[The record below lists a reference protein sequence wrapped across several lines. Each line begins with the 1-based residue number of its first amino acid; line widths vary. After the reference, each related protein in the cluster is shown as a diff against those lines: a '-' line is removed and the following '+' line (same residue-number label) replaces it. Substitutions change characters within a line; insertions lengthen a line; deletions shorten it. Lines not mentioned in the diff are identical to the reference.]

1 MSVIANAE
9 SSLFNLSS
17 ARDGLR
23 LILETALDAVVVMQS
38 DGVVADWNDRAA
50 DVFGWSHDEAV
61 GRTMAD
67 LIIPER
73 YREAHRNGL
82 RRYLEGGKGEV
93 LGRRIEVSGLRKN
106 GDEFPVE
113 LSISPIRSGE
123 GILFVGCLRDITE
136 RNTQRLAQVE
146 VARVTQRLGMGEM
159 AASIAHEIN
168 QPLAAIAS
176 NGYAGLRWLANPTPN
191 LEEARDALERIVN
204 DSQRAK
210 EVVVGIRSMFK
221 KEGQAKA
228 PQDVNKLIREIL
240 TLVRSDAENQRVSV
254 RTELF
259 GELPQVPASP
269 VQLRQ
274 VVVNL
279 IMNAIDAM
287 STVVNR
293 PRVLQVKTEVHE
305 SGYLLITVEDTG
317 MGIDPE
323 NLSRIFDPFFTTK
336 PHGMGMGLS
345 ICRSII
351 ENHDGRLSV
360 SAGQPYGSIFYVFL
374 PIGPSVRNN
383 ETAK

>member
-1 MSVIANAE
+1 M
-9 SSLFNLSS
+9 
-17 ARDGLR
+17 
-23 LILETALDAVVVMQS
+23 
-38 DGVVADWNDRAA
+38 
-50 DVFGWSHDEAV
+50 
-61 GRTMAD
+61 
-67 LIIPER
+67 
-73 YREAHRNGL
+73 
-82 RRYLEGGKGEV
+82 
-93 LGRRIEVSGLRKN
+93 
-106 GDEFPVE
+106 
-113 LSISPIRSGE
+113 
-123 GILFVGCLRDITE
+123 RDITE
-136 RNTQRLAQVE
+136 RNTQRLVQVE

-383 ETAK
+383 KTAK

>member
-82 RRYLEGGKGEV
+82 RRYLESGKGEV

-191 LEEARDALERIVN
+191 LDEARDALERIVN

-228 PQDVNKLIREIL
+228 PQES
-240 TLVRSDAENQRVSV
+240 TSSFVRSSP
-254 RTELF
+254 LF
-259 GELPQVPASP
+259 AVT
-269 VQLRQ
+269 RK
-274 VVVNL
+274 
-279 IMNAIDAM
+279 INAYRFAPSY
-287 STVVNR
+287 STN
-293 PRVLQVKTEVHE
+293 
-305 SGYLLITVEDTG
+305 
-317 MGIDPE
+317 
-323 NLSRIFDPFFTTK
+323 SRKF
-336 PHGMGMGLS
+336 
-345 ICRSII
+345 
-351 ENHDGRLSV
+351 RLARFSC
-360 SAGQPYGSIFYVFL
+360 A
-374 PIGPSVRNN
+374 R
-383 ETAK
+383 

>member
-1 MSVIANAE
+1 MSAAKGAE
-9 SSLFNLSS
+9 IVKRSDTRNEEI
-17 ARDGLR
+17 R
-23 LILETALDAVVVMQS
+23 TALDGRKCWKALYFPS
-38 DGVVADWNDRAA
+38 DGTLWNCGVVGAILGADEGLESVPDGG
-50 DVFGWSHDEAV
+50 FGA
-61 GRTMAD
+61 
-67 LIIPER
+67 
-73 YREAHRNGL
+73 
-82 RRYLEGGKGEV
+82 
-93 LGRRIEVSGLRKN
+93 
-106 GDEFPVE
+106 
-113 LSISPIRSGE
+113 
-123 GILFVGCLRDITE
+123 
-136 RNTQRLAQVE
+136 RLE
-146 VARVTQRLGMGEM
+146 VARCTHRLAMGEM

-176 NGYAGLRWLANPTPN
+176 NGYAGLRWLANPTPK
-191 LEEARDALERIVN
+191 LDEARDALERIVN

-210 EVVVGIRSMFK
+210 EVVAGIRSMFK
-221 KEGQAKA
+221 REGQAKA
-228 PQDVNKLIREIL
+228 PQDVNKLIREVL

-259 GELPQVPASP
+259 DELPQVPAGP
-269 VQLRQ
+269 VQLAQ

-305 SGYLLITVEDTG
+305 SGYLLITVEDAG

-351 ENHDGRLSV
+351 ENQDRRLSV

-374 PIGPSVRNN
+374 PIDPSGP
-383 ETAK
+383 K

>member
-1 MSVIANAE
+1 MSVITDAE

-17 ARDGLR
+17 AKDGLR
-23 LILETALDAVVVMQS
+23 LVLETALDAVVVMQA

-82 RRYLEGGKGEV
+82 RRYLDGGKGEV

-113 LSISPIRSGE
+113 LSISPIRNGE

-136 RNTQRLAQVE
+136 RNAQRLAQVE
-146 VARVTQRLGMGEM
+146 VARVTQMLGMGEM
-159 AASIAHEIN
+159 VASIAHEIN

-191 LEEARDALERIVN
+191 LDEARDALECIVN

-210 EVVVGIRSMFK
+210 EVVAGIRSMFK
-221 KEGQAKA
+221 KDGQAKA
-228 PQDVNKLIREIL
+228 PQDVNKLIREVL
-240 TLVRSDAENQRVSV
+240 TLVRSDVENQRVSV

-259 GELPQVPASP
+259 DELPQVPASL

-279 IMNAIDAM
+279 TMNAIDAM

-293 PRVLQVKTEVHE
+293 QRVLQVKTEVHE

-323 NLSRIFDPFFTTK
+323 NLNRIFDPFFTTK

-345 ICRSII
+345 ICRSIV

-360 SAGQPYGSIFYVFL
+360 SAGQPYGSIFYVYL
-374 PIGPSVRNN
+374 PIRPVDP
-383 ETAK
+383 K